1 MSASACVMSEW
12 HHLVYQF
19 IRTYYSVSLKTLIM
33 NKLNKPL
40 YQYVMFFLFNY
51 FTLIRCKY
59 MYLDL
64 NMVVSLCFFCWNT
77 KFLFISLMKEI
88 KNSQNL
94 KKKLFVRSFSCE
106 TIKMFL
112 RNQILMPLNINK
124 TMMFRSVMVLVF
136 FFFHKLKL

>member
-1 MSASACVMSEW
+1 MVTFIMKYVCKVHKGRTIDIHKYYWSLEVMSVSLRMCYEW
-12 HHLVYQF
+12 MTSSVYQF

-64 NMVVSLCFFCWNT
+64 NMVVSLCFFLLNT
-77 KFLFISLMKEI
+77 KFLFISLLKEI

-94 KKKLFVRSFSCE
+94 LLRPFSCE
-106 TIKMFL
+106 TIKKF
-112 RNQILMPLNINK
+112 
-124 TMMFRSVMVLVF
+124 
-136 FFFHKLKL
+136 